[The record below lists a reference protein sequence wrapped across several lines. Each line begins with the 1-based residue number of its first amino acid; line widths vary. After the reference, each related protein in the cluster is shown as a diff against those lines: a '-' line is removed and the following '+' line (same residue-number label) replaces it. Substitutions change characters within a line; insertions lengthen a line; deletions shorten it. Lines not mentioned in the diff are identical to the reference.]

1 MKAIAASLRQAWQR
15 SERVLWVVL
24 LGAAVATL
32 ETGCGPSSRQRQ
44 AWMLANESA
53 GATLDGAEG
62 PSPAQAAAPGTV
74 STDAPGKT
82 APGDENAVDLA
93 TYRLSPG
100 DLIDIKFSFHPEENQ
115 RVPIGDDG
123 ILNLPVTGDLPAAG
137 RSVPELEEM
146 IVERSSASL
155 REPEVSIVIVQLAE
169 QKVFVTGQVAKPG
182 FVAFRPGMTPLQVV
196 FEQGGFLD
204 DAQADQVI
212 HLRRVGGVVERTR
225 LNLENTIDGQS
236 PEAIALA
243 PNDVLIVPRSFIGNA
258 GLFVD
263 QWIRGLLPS
272 IPQPGYDLPLLF
284 F

>member
-1 MKAIAASLRQAWQR
+1 MAESLRDARER
-15 SERVLWVVL
+15 SGRLLWLVL
-24 LGAAVATL
+24 LGVAVTGL

-53 GATLDGAEG
+53 ELGGETGSATAAPAPLDGE
-62 PSPAQAAAPGTV
+62 
-74 STDAPGKT
+74 
-82 APGDENAVDLA
+82 AVDLA

-100 DLIDIKFSFHPEENQ
+100 DLIDIKFLFHPEENQ
-115 RVPIGDDG
+115 RAPIRDDG
-123 ILNLPVTGDLPAAG
+123 FLNLPVTGDLPAAG
-137 RSVPELEEM
+137 RSVPELERL

-155 REPEVSIVIVQLAE
+155 REPEVSIVLVQLAE

-182 FVAFRPGMTPLQVV
+182 FVAFRPGMTPLQVI
-196 FEQGGFLD
+196 FERGGFLD
-204 DAQADQVI
+204 DAKADQVI
-212 HLRRVGGVVERTR
+212 HLRRVGRAVEKTR
-225 LNLENTIDGQS
+225 IDLENTIAGQS
-236 PEAIALA
+236 PEVIALS
-243 PNDVLIVPRSFIGNA
+243 PNDVLIVPRSFIGDA